1 MKPFLTA
8 LMIISAQL
16 TFGQNVVISGCIRNI
31 NSSDQKDFCL
41 VAIQDGKRIDSTY
54 TDKYGFYNLTLKP
67 GAYDFVFRQK
77 GFEPLT
83 LKRLILYHSSSSL
96 NFGLKLKY
104 TLVVTPVVKN
114 NSTKGTTIAYDSAI
128 SKPSSPGS
136 TVDAEEISKKSTS
149 LSYSYG
155 TSDEESKSSVSR
167 SKSVTKKGSGSG
179 SGTSGRG
186 FRALKCPDFG
196 GDRDGISEDKYVSKV
211 SVAKDD
217 AKDDPPKMDD
227 IKSKDIGLTST
238 PEIKAGQIT
247 AGHWK
252 DLEHWDEWEET
263 NKDNTISS
271 YMKTWGFYPK
281 QLQHLKLV
289 HTDGQPARHI
299 KAILKDGS
307 GKALWTSVSDVNGN
321 CYFWSGMFGDS
332 KPMESYQLS
341 LSAGQ
346 QSQELNIAVT
356 KFNSSTPLT
365 IQFDKNENK
374 QIEIGFMVDAT
385 GSMGDEIK
393 YLQAEFIDVISRIK
407 RERPCSDIRT
417 GSVFYKDY
425 TDDYLTR
432 VMPLSS
438 NPSNTISFIGEQR
451 ANGGGDF
458 PEAVEAALKS
468 SIEELGWSNSEST
481 KILFMI
487 LDAPPHSNN
496 EEHKKMVRQYAQ
508 LASEKGIRLVP
519 VTASGIDKSTEFLMK
534 YLAITTNGEY
544 IYITNDSK
552 IGDSHIKPTGGESK
566 VEYLNDLMVRTVLE
580 YSAVEC
586 NKPIQVTKVDT
597 FRVQVLT
604 QHQIDSIKQN
614 ETNSEIIIEDDWY
627 MRFFP
632 NPANEFLL
640 VQFSET
646 VESLRIT
653 TLNGQDIYNN
663 TTFGQN
669 EINMNISSWSSGIY
683 VIYAVRGGK
692 TISGKLLIMH

>member
-67 GAYDFVFRQK
+67 GAYDFVFKQK
-77 GFEPLT
+77 GFDPMT
-83 LKRLILYHSSSSL
+83 LKRLVLYHSSSSL

-104 TLVVTPVVKN
+104 TQVVTPVKYKN
-114 NSTKGTTIAYDSAI
+114 PKDSTSTKSISGTKEEVSERLYAPTMAAGV
-128 SKPSSPGS
+128 SK
-136 TVDAEEISKKSTS
+136 TT
-149 LSYSYG
+149 
-155 TSDEESKSSVSR
+155 SKSKTSGKGSG
-167 SKSVTKKGSGSG
+167 SGSGSG

-321 CYFWSGMFGDS
+321 CYFWSGMFGES
-332 KPMESYQLS
+332 KQMESYQLS